1 MEKQDHQ
8 GQDDT
13 PETTEDALSDEELD
27 EITGGTQRPVQP
39 RQVPGLGIG
48 GVPMPFPPT
57 PFSPLPP
64 LDDPAPDRE

>member
-8 GQDDT
+8 GQEDTPPTNDDT
-13 PETTEDALSDEELD
+13 LSEEELE

-48 GVPMPFPPT
+48 GVPMPFPLT
-57 PFSPLPP
+57 PLSPLPP
-64 LDDPAPDRE
+64 LDDPAPQRD